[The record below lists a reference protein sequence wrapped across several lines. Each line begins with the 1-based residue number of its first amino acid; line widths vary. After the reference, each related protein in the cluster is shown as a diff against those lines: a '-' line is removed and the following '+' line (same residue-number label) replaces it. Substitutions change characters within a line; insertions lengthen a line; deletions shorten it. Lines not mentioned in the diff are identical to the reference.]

1 MLADAT
7 DAGTG
12 ANNAEICAIHLA
24 RNQWREAGEPVGPSS
39 APILQLVPTIS
50 ETKKCCRLFGS
61 QNPAREL
68 AKTAFLHN
76 FGFTHKDR
84 DWTPESFCLVNLT
97 SPSQWKLAQVIGL
110 FQKR

>member
-24 RNQWREAGEPVGPSS
+24 RNQWREAGE
-39 APILQLVPTIS
+39 QLVPTIS